1 MKDTMPKK
9 VKVSLALL
17 AVIIFLG
24 LLLYSFKSRE
34 TMVWL
39 FARTSYYFIFALCLM
54 WLIQLGRYLSGV
66 DFSAKDFVKSHW
78 PGFVL
83 ALGVTSI
90 VFATI
95 PVQFKILGDET
106 NLLSVSQDM
115 YYHKSAYIISM
126 ATFYNGS
133 LQVIDVSIPNRPLLF
148 PFAINI
154 IHSVLGYRPANVF
167 ILNFMLM
174 FIFLAGVYVAIKKAI
189 DTPTAVAGIFLILA
203 YPIITISAT
212 SGGYDLF
219 STLLFAVILTVF
231 YRFLK
236 SPDEKSL
243 AFLWVSLLI
252 FSNIRYESCIFF
264 PIIIAAALSVIK
276 FSYFKETA
284 YIYLLSPLLSL
295 PFIWQRFLSLGTYEN
310 PSNIPLF
317 SVQSFIKHGKIF
329 LQNYLNLNLDLP
341 YSGFLNLAAVL
352 IIGYGFKQI
361 VTQKI
366 KLTPSQKNLTITL
379 LLCVTVIMVIV
390 LSHHFGRYDRP
401 TQARLFMY
409 FSVFCAL
416 APVFLKAVYP
426 DWISGKKLMV
436 ASFAVFLFYHPVAG
450 NHAFINNMVITRIHQ
465 YTQKFLKNLND
476 PDVLIISAYAGQYT
490 ALNYSAVTFNYAN
503 QHSQSL
509 LTELKAHRYSKILV
523 LQEIDYTTNRP
534 KWDNQRLDSRF
545 EIKPLEEI
553 QVLSDRFLR
562 ISRLV
567 MQ

>member
-66 DFSAKDFVKSHW
+66 DFSPKDFVKSHW

-465 YTQKFLKNLND
+465 YAQKFLKNLND